1 MYNDIFILLNNCI
14 RTSVTSYLLSLYIV
28 IGLIES
34 NHCFTLRAKDE
45 DYYSFLQC
53 YLQVFHI
60 LRDLIFNQDISGD
73 VIYSRLLIIC

>member
-1 MYNDIFILLNNCI
+1 MYNDIFILLYEWL
-14 RTSVTSYLLSLYIV
+14 RTSVTSCLLSLYIV
-28 IGLIES
+28 IGLTES
-34 NHCFTLRAKDE
+34 NHCFTSRAKDE

-73 VIYSRLLIIC
+73 VIYSRLLKIC